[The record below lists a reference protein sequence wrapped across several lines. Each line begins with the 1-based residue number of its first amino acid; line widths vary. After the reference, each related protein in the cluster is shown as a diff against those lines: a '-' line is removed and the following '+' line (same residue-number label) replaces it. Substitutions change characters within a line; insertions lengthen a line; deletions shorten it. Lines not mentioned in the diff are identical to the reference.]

1 MQPISEPFDTRSHRY
16 SMILDV
22 LLRLF
27 ALLELL
33 TSYCEWRSI
42 CFDSAKPP
50 TCFEV
55 LTPLV
60 YFLKD
65 FWNILRAY
73 NVNWIFTFYLSWE
86 LKIGAAVRQCRVG
99 PYKSN
104 FHKLMSQLTIENEK
118 RKRFRKVLSTHTP
131 WKRVDATAF
140 RQQYADRRHGVLPT
154 SRCSPYVTVF
164 SLRQNSLHKNMHQ
177 VLASSLLFTPP
188 RVAYLFVS
196 VHDRRYTF

>member
-1 MQPISEPFDTRSHRY
+1 MQPISEPFDIRSHRY
-16 SMILDV
+16 SMFFSDCLRYSSCWRHTANDDLFV
-22 LLRLF
+22 LT
-27 ALLELL
+27 A
-33 TSYCEWRSI
+33 
-42 CFDSAKPP
+42 P

-60 YFLKD
+60 FFLKD

-104 FHKLMSQLTIENEK
+104 FHKLMSQLTIESVK

-131 WKRVDATAF
+131 WKRVDATGF

-154 SRCSPYVTVF
+154 S
-164 SLRQNSLHKNMHQ
+164 K
-177 VLASSLLFTPP
+177 
-188 RVAYLFVS
+188 
-196 VHDRRYTF
+196 